1 MRHTHH
7 LAKVGMSEKERYI
20 NLIESLKRKAA
31 EILPKGSQVALY
43 GSRARGEA
51 KSDSD
56 WDIHILI
63 PGEEK
68 IALSLWDQ
76 YAWPFT
82 DEGMLLGEIVNPR
95 LYSYA
100 GWERRSFLPFY
111 KNVEKDKVILFNN

>member
-1 MRHTHH
+1 
-7 LAKVGMSEKERYI
+7 MSEKERYI
-20 NLIESLKRKAA
+20 ILIESLKKKAA

-51 KSDSD
+51 RPDSD

-68 IALSLWDQ
+68 IALSLWDKF
-76 YAWPFT
+76 AWPLT
-82 DEGMLLGEIVNPR
+82 EEGMALGEIVNPR

-100 GWERRSFLPFY
+100 GWQKRSFLPFH
-111 KNVEKDKVILFNN
+111 KNVEHDKVIIFKN

>member
-1 MRHTHH
+1 
-7 LAKVGMSEKERYI
+7 MSEKERYI

-31 EILPKGSQVALY
+31 EILPKGSQMALY

-111 KNVEKDKVILFNN
+111 KNVEKDKVIFFNN